1 MFFKKF
7 QQEIASLAN
16 TSNQVREFQ
25 RKLYLRSKQAPEK
38 AFYSLYDKICRFDI
52 LWDAYYL
59 CRANRGAAGVDGV
72 SFEDLKSIE
81 ASGQLI
87 KTLRAELVEKTY
99 QPLPVKRVQ
108 IPKDN
113 GKTRNL
119 GIPSI
124 RDRIVQMACTLV
136 LSPVFEP
143 HFHGHSYGYRPK
155 RSAQDAVKCIHGY
168 LKQGYSQ
175 VYDADLSKFFDTIPH
190 SRLLDK
196 VRTRV
201 TDRAVLR
208 LIKQFLKAPI
218 SEQTAKGKTRIV
230 GNPIGTPQGGV
241 ISPLLANIY
250 LNDFCL
256 KIASKTPC
264 KIISYADDFVVLS
277 RTAFNSAQ
285 MDWIKHEL
293 GKEGLALNESKT
305 HTVDMT
311 RVGNEFDF
319 LGFTFKYVV
328 GFIRY
333 TNYIKLYPSKKSQ
346 KKYKDKLRHI
356 VKHRTSLTLD
366 ELVQRVNRVVRGWKN
381 YFGKVG
387 YPRQV
392 FFKMDWFLVARFYR
406 WSRSRS
412 QRRSLYLA
420 QDAWAKLRKAG
431 LVFLQPTKMK
441 PVKVSR
447 RTLM

>member
-1 MFFKKF
+1 M
-7 QQEIASLAN
+7 AN

-25 RKLYLRSKQAPEK
+25 RKLYLRSKQEPDK

-52 LWDAYYL
+52 LWDAFHL
-59 CRANRGAAGVDGV
+59 CKANKGAAGVDGV
-72 SFEDLKSIE
+72 RFEDLNSIE
-81 ASGQLI
+81 SSGQLI
-87 KTLRAELVEKTY
+87 KTLRAELVNGTY
-99 QPLPVKRVQ
+99 KPLPVKRVQ

-143 HFHGHSYGYRPK
+143 HFHCNSYGYRPK
-155 RSAQDAVKCIHGY
+155 RSAQDAVICINAY
-168 LKQGYSQ
+168 LKQGYKQ

-190 SRLLDK
+190 SRLVDK
-196 VRTRV
+196 VRSKV

-218 SEQTAKGKTRIV
+218 SETTAKGKSRIV

-250 LNDFCL
+250 LNDFCQ
-256 KIASKTPC
+256 KIATKTPC
-264 KIISYADDFVVLS
+264 KIISYADDFVILS
-277 RTAFNSAQ
+277 KATLNSAQ
-285 MDWIKHEL
+285 QGWIKNEL
-293 GKEGLALNESKT
+293 EQEGLKLNEDKT
-305 HTVDMT
+305 HIVDMT

-328 GFIRY
+328 GFIQH
-333 TNYIKLYPSKKSQ
+333 TNYIKIYPSKKSQ
-346 KKYKDKLRHI
+346 RKYKDKLRSI

-366 ELVQRVNRVVRGWKN
+366 KLVQRVNRVVRGWKN

-420 QDAWAKLRKAG
+420 QDAWDKLHKAG
-431 LVFLQPTKMK
+431 LVYLQPTKAK
-441 PVKVSR
+441 TVKVSG
-447 RTLM
+447 